1 MVGPQPNP
9 FPPPLAKSPLGASAP
24 SPLPVAAR
32 MPAGAVTAAL
42 TASTAASVSAR
53 RRLILRPLA
62 RVERI
67 SLFEREVRERL
78 SRAALELIF
87 GAAGIM
93 SEGQRSARNGREIFF
108 GSTMLTIELPA
119 VAGSVR
125 DVCDARAA
133 QHLCALLATDG
144 VAATRIKSIAAA
156 EAERLCRAR
165 PRTVGTEI
173 KVRARGT
180 TVYVDVDVE
189 ASF

>member
-1 MVGPQPNP
+1 MVGPQPKP
-9 FPPPLAKSPLGASAP
+9 APPAASARAKSPGIL
-24 SPLPVAAR
+24 AAI
-32 MPAGAVTAAL
+32 V
-42 TASTAASVSAR
+42 ASTAAAAGAK

-62 RVERI
+62 RVEKI

-93 SEGQRSARNGREIFF
+93 SEGQRQARDGREIFF

-119 VAGSVR
+119 VAGFVR

-133 QHLCALLATDG
+133 QHLCALLATDT
-144 VAATRIKSIAAA
+144 VAAARIKSIAAV
-156 EAERLCRAR
+156 EAERLCRTR
-165 PRTVGTEI
+165 PRTVGAEI

>member
-1 MVGPQPNP
+1 MLG
-9 FPPPLAKSPLGASAP
+9 PLARSSPSADAPAVAPPASRRHAPLGIPAAAAAVPAANTSAP
-24 SPLPVAAR
+24 Q
-32 MPAGAVTAAL
+32 
-42 TASTAASVSAR
+42 
-53 RRLILRPLA
+53 RRLMLRPLA

-87 GAAGIM
+87 SLAGIM
-93 SEGQRSARNGREIFF
+93 SEGQRSARDGREIFF

-119 VAGSVR
+119 VAAAVR

-133 QHLCALLATDG
+133 QHLCALLATDA
-144 VAATRIKSIAAA
+144 VAAARIKSIAAA
-156 EAERLCRAR
+156 EAERLCRIR
-165 PRTVGTEI
+165 PRTVGAEI

>member
-1 MVGPQPNP
+1 M
-9 FPPPLAKSPLGASAP
+9 A
-24 SPLPVAAR
+24 
-32 MPAGAVTAAL
+32 
-42 TASTAASVSAR
+42 AASVGSSLSPSSSRRASDALPPAAIAALAAADKAPR
-53 RRLILRPLA
+53 RRPLLRPLV

-87 GAAGIM
+87 STAGIM
-93 SEGQRSARNGREIFF
+93 SEGQRALRGGREMFF
-108 GSTMLTIELPA
+108 GSTMLTIELGSFSPA
-119 VAGSVR
+119 VR

-133 QHLCALLATDG
+133 QHLCALLANDT
-144 VAATRIKSIAAA
+144 VASTRIKSIAAT
-156 EAERLCRAR
+156 EAERLCGIR
-165 PRTVGTEI
+165 PRSVGAEI

>member
-1 MVGPQPNP
+1 MVGPQPHLVP
-9 FPPPLAKSPLGASAP
+9 VSGGKPATRPAPISSPQVLHPLAPP
-24 SPLPVAAR
+24 AAA
-32 MPAGAVTAAL
+32 AGIK
-42 TASTAASVSAR
+42 

-87 GAAGIM
+87 NSAGIM
-93 SEGQRSARNGREIFF
+93 SEGQRSARNGREAFF

-119 VAGSVR
+119 VAAFVR

-133 QHLCALLATDG
+133 QHLCALLATDT
-144 VAATRIKSIAAA
+144 VAAARIKSIAAA
-156 EAERLCRAR
+156 EAERLCRIR
-165 PRTVGTEI
+165 PRSVGTEI